1 MVAAAVAQGALN
13 QLIYKKQSA
22 LGTRATGTDFK
33 LLRFNT
39 HDLRPNRSLNEGA
52 EVRGDREV
60 YDARL
65 GNVHATGD
73 LQVDLCYEDHDTLF
87 ESLMFGTFQTDVL
100 KIGVTPQ
107 YITMEDGQ
115 KDLARYR
122 AVWDM
127 LVSSMRL
134 ELGTGGSAMVR
145 ATFGTMARMLDDW
158 GVSTLDSSPEAPTEN
173 QPFDSFNGAVYDN
186 LAETGQEIGYIT
198 AMTLSVDNGI
208 NPFFVV
214 GQKEGL
220 NLEWGRGR
228 VTGRLTMAFTDTT
241 IPARFDGE
249 TEFPLVVNLVDPDG
263 NTMEF
268 RMPRVMLTTLGAPVS
283 SERSRLLTADFVA
296 KKDTV
301 VGTALQ
307 ITR

>member
-1 MVAAAVAQGALN
+1 MVAAAVAQGARN

-39 HDLRPNRSLNEGA
+39 HDLRPIRALNEGN
-52 EVRGDREV
+52 EIRGDREV
-60 YDARL
+60 FDARL

-73 LQVDLCYEDHDTLF
+73 LEVDLCYEDHDTLF
-87 ESLMFGTFQTDVL
+87 ESLMFGTFASDIL
-100 KIGVTPQ
+100 PIGTTPQ
-107 YITMEDGQ
+107 YLTIEDGQ
-115 KDLARYR
+115 KDIAKYR
-122 AVWDM
+122 AVWD
-127 LVSSMRL
+127 LIVSGMQLR
-134 ELGTGGSAMVR
+134 LGTGGNAMVR
-145 ATFGTMARMLDDW
+145 ATFSTVARMIDDW
-158 GVSTLDSSPEAPTEN
+158 AGSSLDSSPTAPSTN
-173 QPFDSFNGAVYDN
+173 QPFDSFTGAVYDN
-186 LAETGQEIGYIT
+186 LSETGQEIGYIT
-198 AMTLSVDNGI
+198 AIDLNVENGV

-214 GQKEGL
+214 GQKEGI

-228 VTGRLTMAFTDTT
+228 VSGRLTMAFTDTVV
-241 IPARFDGE
+241 PARFDNE
-249 TEFPLVVNLVDPDG
+249 TEFPLVINLTDPDA
-263 NTMEF
+263 NTIEF
-268 RMPRVMLTTLGAPVS
+268 RMPRCMLTTMGAPVS